1 MSWGI
6 GDFIGGISTRRL
18 GVFAVLFVSQPP
30 TLLLIALVATIRGGA
45 PRPGLWMVAGV
56 VAGLAGLVGL
66 SAAYRGMAIGV
77 ISVVS
82 TIAATGPVVPIL
94 VGLVLGERPTVLQFF
109 GIALALGGI
118 ALLAFDRRPA
128 RSRRRLLPGV
138 GLALVAALAFGL
150 FLVAIRYASRPDPIW
165 GVLATR
171 TGSVAALLLLALA
184 FRSRIKVALP
194 DLPALFAVGVLDVGA
209 DVFFAFATTL
219 GLLSVVSILSSLY
232 PVATVILARIVLN
245 ERMARLQQAGIG
257 LAFAGVL
264 MISL

>member
-1 MSWGI
+1 M
-6 GDFIGGISTRRL
+6 FT
-18 GVFAVLFVSQPP
+18 VLFISQPP
-30 TLLLIALVATIRGGA
+30 TFVLIAIVVIVRGGA

-66 SAAYRGMAIGV
+66 SAVYRGMAIGV

-94 VGLVLGERPTVLQFF
+94 VGLVLGERPTALQFF

-118 ALLAFDRRPA
+118 ALLAVDRRPTP
-128 RSRRRLLPGV
+128 SGGRLLPGV

-150 FLVAIRYASRPDPIW
+150 FLVAIRYASRPDPVW

-171 TGSVAALLLLALA
+171 TGSVAALLLLAVA
-184 FRSRIKVALP
+184 FRSRIKMALP
-194 DLPALFAVGVLDVGA
+194 DLPALFAVGILDVGA

-219 GLLSVVSILSSLY
+219 GLLGVVSILSSLY
-232 PVATVILARIVLN
+232 PVSTVILARIVLN
-245 ERMARLQQAGIG
+245 ERMARVQQAGIG

-264 MISL
+264 LISV

>member
-1 MSWGI
+1 M
-6 GDFIGGISTRRL
+6 
-18 GVFAVLFVSQPP
+18 
-30 TLLLIALVATIRGGA
+30 LIAIVVIVRGGA

-66 SAAYRGMAIGV
+66 SAVYQGMAIGV

-94 VGLVLGERPTVLQFF
+94 VGLILGERPTWLQFL
-109 GIALALGGI
+109 GMALALGGI
-118 ALLAFDRRPA
+118 ALLAVDRRPTQSG
-128 RSRRRLLPGV
+128 RHLLPGV

-150 FLVAIRYASRPDPIW
+150 FLVAIRYASRPDPVW

-171 TGSVAALLLLALA
+171 TGSVAALLLLAGA
-184 FRSRIKVALP
+184 FRSRIKVARP
-194 DLPALFAVGVLDVGA
+194 DLPALFAIGVLDVSA

-232 PVATVILARIVLN
+232 PVSTVILARFVLN
-245 ERMARLQQAGIG
+245 ERMAPSQQAGIG

-264 MISL
+264 LISL